1 MTTNEKPGDLLR
13 SIAAEIG
20 IETTD
25 VDGIRNDNDR
35 LLTENQELFGLLVL
49 ARGRIAQMEADNQSR
64 TGARDPSVDLLL
76 AQLDAKLKVKA
87 A

>member
-35 LLTENQELFGLLVL
+35 LLTENRDLLGLLAL
-49 ARGRIAQMEADNQSR
+49 ARAQIAQTESDNHSR

-76 AQLDAKLKVKA
+76 AQLDAKLKVTTG
-87 A
+87 